1 MMRAAVS
8 RRQAAAPRAAMAL
21 LANLALA
28 NLALAAP
35 ARAQS
40 AGAVQEPARPVLVF
54 AAASLKEAL
63 DAAAMAFAA
72 SGGVRTR
79 ISYAG
84 SNVLALQ
91 IERGAPADLFISA
104 DRAWMDYLAKRH
116 LLADDSTVDLLA
128 NRLVL
133 IAPAGQAPAS
143 DAWPPAFDI
152 ARRLGTGRL
161 AVADVDSVPAGRYA
175 RTALENLGLWP
186 ALRDRLA
193 RAENVRGA
201 LAFVARGETPLGIVY
216 ATDAAAEK
224 RVVAVAALP
233 ASSYPPVVYPMA
245 LLRGST
251 NATARAF
258 FDYLGSAPARAIFR
272 AHGFSEP
279 DKAAK

>member
-1 MMRAAVS
+1 
-8 RRQAAAPRAAMAL
+8 MAL

-28 NLALAAP
+28 NLGLAAP

-40 AGAVQEPARPVLVF
+40 AGAVQ
-54 AAASLKEAL
+54 
-63 DAAAMAFAA
+63 
-72 SGGVRTR
+72 SGAPGPGVRRRKKRRWTCGHGLCGLGR
-79 ISYAG
+79 RSHADFHAG

-104 DRAWMDYLAKRH
+104 DRAWMDYLAN
-116 LLADDSTVDLLA
+116 ADLWRTTARSTC
-128 NRLVL
+128 
-133 IAPAGQAPAS
+133 
-143 DAWPPAFDI
+143 WPTGSCRSRGPGRRPP
-152 ARRLGTGRL
+152 RRLAARLRHRPSARHGTLGGC
-161 AVADVDSVPAGRYA
+161 DVDWVPAGRYA

-186 ALRDRLA
+186 ALRDRVA

-233 ASSYPPVVYPMA
+233 VLSYPPVVYPMA
-245 LLRGST
+245 PLRGST

-258 FDYLGSAPARAIFR
+258 FDYLGSAPAPAPMDFPNPTRPR
-272 AHGFSEP
+272 ELYRRRHHR
-279 DKAAK
+279 DR